1 MEGEDLDDSM
11 DESLVEKSTDTSQT
25 VQPTSQPKVTLRW
38 TVKGYSQDK
47 RNHTLPDGWCEV
59 FHTSGFPLYF
69 HKQTRVVTL
78 SRPYFLG
85 SVSVR
90 HHLIPIASIPCLYM
104 KRLQEEQVEPNE
116 STSTNSEVKC
126 PFKMTEEESSSSASV
141 RKRKRSDNDDDDG
154 GGGNQDVEEGEISS
168 PHPSTNINQEDSSS
182 SLPAQTTT
190 SEPTNTLTTDTST
203 PLTCP
208 VPTTRPPKPQQL
220 PVSLQILSNTSLDD
234 ALYFSTLTSDEL
246 RSYCQRRLAFEQ
258 REFKFFPSL
267 SDKWKY
273 IRQAQ
278 MKRREMN
285 IPADTQ
291 VIELQPLT
299 SNDQSSVVVST
310 TLKTTDTQPQVPP
323 RLLTTSESTNST
335 NKKVTIDLYPNKSP
349 IALLQEYALKRLKLT
364 VRYEWFTT
372 DESNSPFGCRVFVGD
387 TAYGTGI
394 GRNKRTAKLKATEES
409 LIILI
414 PQYRK
419 LQEQQQQTGN
429 KQTIIEEKPPEE
441 EGCIDDDETSIIVNN
456 DNNNHHHPHH
466 SNKNDSNEPDATNSS
481 LLDEYN
487 ILDANLYDVCVAL
500 GKPTPYQMLEKSLTY
515 NALTRGESNIK
526 LTMTKKPMFTHITLE
541 IGNEHKEEAQA
552 KDKAHAKN
560 LAAQKL
566 LRKLH
571 PYLHAYGSLI
581 RLYEKNADT
590 YKRVRVDDELADI
603 VRGAK
608 KNEPNHA
615 LLAKLREEMLRLKT
629 IKPSSSSTSSSS
641 STFNQYAI
649 HIVDVCDELLGRS
662 SST

>member
-11 DESLVEKSTDTSQT
+11 DETLAEKSADASQTSQ
-25 VQPTSQPKVTLRW
+25 PTGQPKVTLRW

-90 HHLIPIASIPCLYM
+90 HHLIPISSIPCLYM
-104 KRLQEEQVEPNE
+104 KRLQEEQIETGE
-116 STSTNSEVKC
+116 SAATSTEAKC
-126 PFKMTEEESSSSASV
+126 PFKMNEQENSSSTIN
-141 RKRKRSDNDDDDG
+141 RKRKRSDMDNE
-154 GGGNQDVEEGEISS
+154 DVEEGEISS
-168 PHPSTNINQEDSSS
+168 PHPPTQVNGEDSSS
-182 SLPAQTTT
+182 SLSAHPTLQPVDPLPTDTTTPSTCPAQ
-190 SEPTNTLTTDTST
+190 
-203 PLTCP
+203 
-208 VPTTRPPKPQQL
+208 TRPPKPQQL
-220 PVSLQILSNTSLDD
+220 PVSLQILSNTTLDD

-285 IPADTQ
+285 TPADTQ
-291 VIELQPLT
+291 TIELQPLT
-299 SNDQSSVVVST
+299 TPDQSVVVSA
-310 TLKTTDTQPQVPP
+310 TLKTTDGPLSAPSRP
-323 RLLTTSESTNST
+323 STTFESTNST

-349 IALLQEYALKRLKLT
+349 IALLQEYALKRLKLI

-414 PQYRK
+414 PQYKK

-429 KQTIIEEKPPEE
+429 KQTIIE
-441 EGCIDDDETSIIVNN
+441 D
-456 DNNNHHHPHH
+456 
-466 SNKNDSNEPDATNSS
+466 
-481 LLDEYN
+481 
-487 ILDANLYDVCVAL
+487 
-500 GKPTPYQMLEKSLTY
+500 
-515 NALTRGESNIK
+515 
-526 LTMTKKPMFTHITLE
+526 
-541 IGNEHKEEAQA
+541 
-552 KDKAHAKN
+552 
-560 LAAQKL
+560 
-566 LRKLH
+566 
-571 PYLHAYGSLI
+571 
-581 RLYEKNADT
+581 
-590 YKRVRVDDELADI
+590 
-603 VRGAK
+603 
-608 KNEPNHA
+608 
-615 LLAKLREEMLRLKT
+615 
-629 IKPSSSSTSSSS
+629 
-641 STFNQYAI
+641 
-649 HIVDVCDELLGRS
+649 
-662 SST
+662 